1 MLERSI
7 QWRDMTFNCNAS
19 FCTEFKS
26 MVETTTPKLNYKRN
40 LQYSFSMDERGQSN
54 DIGMSSM
61 QEPLASLSLDSEQ
74 AGNKSI

>member
-1 MLERSI
+1 
-7 QWRDMTFNCNAS
+7 MTFNCNAS

-26 MVETTTPKLNYKRN
+26 MVETTTPKLIYKRN